1 VRTNLPRLPGRSAP
15 AAAIVLP
22 FVLALLL
29 PSPIL
34 AQGSVKDVLAEA
46 KEAISAE
53 RYDLALEALKKGK
66 DRFPG
71 SPDILRSL
79 GDLYYDKELYSLALK
94 EYREA
99 EPFEPG
105 NASLLDKLAVTY
117 GHLNQEKTAAE
128 YYERIH
134 ALYPNDKDA
143 VTDLAWMYFKTHQLE
158 KGEKLLL
165 EAIGKFG
172 MNRRFAMTLGT
183 IYADLYD
190 YERARKYYRT
200 SIEAA
205 LKDKEFR
212 FASVAYY
219 NLSLLEKSF
228 YKYNSAMDATNR
240 ALFYEDRAPGHLAK
254 GELHES
260 SMDFARAHDEY
271 RKADLQDSTP
281 LARINLAV
289 LYQRFGLLD
298 EALAYAKRILEKKDY
313 SWMFY
318 FGTNRDR
325 FLMDLHKLLADTY
338 RGLMNLEGMRPEPAV
353 AAKLASAA
361 RSIGYRILSRYHLF
375 QYRRYADVVG
385 RNYLEKRNFLN
396 AWFTLSL
403 ANRDFPDT
411 ALRYLAKAKEIET
424 AITPEAARFYLL
436 EEGKI
441 RRDPDLIE
449 KAMKEFVV
457 PWEKENIEES
467 LRHLVPELA
476 RAGRERDRREA
487 LLRLYEINPG
497 ALRQNGFRLPVR
509 LATAGLAETKERLEA
524 YLEEAGFE
532 RPGEGTEA
540 GLPLLS
546 VKVSDSGSVTWTLEG
561 GSLARNHA
569 ARERIELAG
578 TGRKELAECAEKI
591 AMDVFGVRTSP
602 R

>member
-1 VRTNLPRLPGRSAP
+1 VKTNRPFGRREY
-15 AAAIVLP
+15 AAAAVFALS
-22 FVLALLL
+22 FFLAL
-29 PSPIL
+29 PSPIR
-34 AQGSVKDVLAEA
+34 AQNSVKDVLAEA
-46 KEAISAE
+46 KEAIAAE
-53 RYDLALEALKKGK
+53 RFDLALETLKKGK

-71 SPDILRSL
+71 SPEILRNL
-79 GDLYYDKELYSLALK
+79 GDLYFDKELYSLALK

-99 EPFEPG
+99 EPLDPG

-117 GHLNQEKTAAE
+117 GHLNQERTAAE

-134 ALYPNDKDA
+134 ALYPGDKDA
-143 VTDLAWMYFKTHQLE
+143 VTDLAWMYFKTHQLD
-158 KGEKLLL
+158 KGERLLL
-165 EAIGKFG
+165 EGIGKFG

-190 YERARKYYRT
+190 YEKSRKYYRI

-228 YKYNSAMDATNR
+228 YKYDSAMDATNR

-260 SMDFARAHDEY
+260 SMDFSRAHEEY

-325 FLMDLHKLLADTY
+325 FLMDLHKLLADVY
-338 RGLMNLEGMRPEPAV
+338 RGLMNLEGMKPEPAF

-361 RSIGYRILSRYHLF
+361 RSLGYRILSRYHLF
-375 QYRRYADVVG
+375 QYRRYADMVG
-385 RNYLEKRNFLN
+385 RSYLEKRNFLN

-403 ANRDFPDT
+403 ANRDFPET

-424 AITPEAARFYLL
+424 AITPEAVRFYLL

-449 KAMKEFVV
+449 KALREFVV
-457 PWEKENIEES
+457 PWEKENIEEA

-476 RAGRERDRREA
+476 RAGRERERRET
-487 LLRLYEINPG
+487 LVRLYEINPG

-509 LATAGLAETKERLEA
+509 LATAGSAEAKERLEA
-524 YLEEAGFE
+524 WLEEAGFE
-532 RPGEGTEA
+532 RHDDGTEPN
-540 GLPLLS
+540 LPLLT
-546 VKVSDSGSVTWTLEG
+546 VKISDSGSVAWTLEG
-561 GSLARNHA
+561 GSLGRGRAF
-569 ARERIELAG
+569 RERIELAG

-591 AMDVFGVRTSP
+591 AKDVFGVRTSP